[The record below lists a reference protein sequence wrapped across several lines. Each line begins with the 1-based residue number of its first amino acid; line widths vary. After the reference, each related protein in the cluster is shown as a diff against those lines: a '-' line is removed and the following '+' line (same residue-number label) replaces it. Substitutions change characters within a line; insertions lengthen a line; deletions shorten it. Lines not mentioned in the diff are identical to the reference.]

1 MIIQNVRL
9 RNFGNFEDHT
19 VEFSPRTNL
28 FVGAMGSGKSTILN
42 AIKFG
47 LTGDTEGNRE
57 SNVRQKMPE
66 GEQSFVELHLTH
78 AGSSFRIKR
87 SLSSSSASLEIDG
100 EKFGR
105 KKAEINEELW
115 GRLETDKQKISKYIF
130 AAQEDVK
137 GVLDETASN
146 RKKEFASLFGLAAAA
161 HIHSK
166 VQEYLTK
173 VEVPLVNPTEGDD
186 LQKEHTQIVE
196 ELTAAKNT
204 LSVLQET
211 YKHAEHAATAK
222 NLTDVVRALD
232 IRERILPDFNS
243 KKTELETTQKELN
256 AAVTARDEYAKDIDL
271 LRGDLPASRDAVVKW
286 QEYNAHKVI
295 TDSLEADIQK
305 IDEQIANLILPE
317 VTLTEDELL
326 AAKNLATTL
335 SQHQAERASY
345 GEATNN
351 DACPACGISGGDIE
365 ARINTLDSEI
375 EKLAPTVA
383 VNAEVIAALDNYKNN
398 CKTLSENKQRLSTQ
412 LASYA
417 DVTMP
422 TLPEDEAKQ
431 LIEDFALLESAF
443 KDKVSDIKNYEVKI
457 VSLQERITQLEVDV
471 SFADKVFSNNAEHAN
486 LNKFAVQ
493 ALQKEL
499 DNNFRKHTDLLIE
512 IGKLNGRFVANENSL
527 KRYAS
532 RAAQAAH
539 VVSAKDCLQRVR
551 EILSSDEAPRMVS
564 CTYLQEL
571 EEDINAL
578 LAQFSAPFRV
588 RVDVDSLEFIA
599 SFLDNTREHS
609 ASRLSVGQRIMLA
622 ISFRMAVN
630 LKFSSSLGLLVMDEP
645 TTGLDEDA
653 LACLPDI
660 FAWFKNVT
668 AARGLQLVM
677 VTHEPRVEPVF
688 DKVIRVA

>member
-47 LTGDTEGNRE
+47 LTGDTAGNRE
-57 SNVRQKMPE
+57 ANVRQQMPE

-115 GRLETDKQKISKYIF
+115 NRLETDKHKISKYIF

-146 RKKEFASLFGLAAAA
+146 RKKEFASLFGLVDAA

-173 VEVPLVNPTEGDD
+173 SAAPLVNPAEGDD
-186 LQKEHTQIVE
+186 LQKEHAQIVAA
-196 ELTAAKNT
+196 LTEAEAK
-204 LSVLQET
+204 LDVLKEQ
-211 YKHAEHAATAK
+211 YNHSKHAEEAK
-222 NLTDVVRALD
+222 KLEDILRAID
-232 IRERILPDFNS
+232 IRERILPELTR
-243 KKTELETTQKELN
+243 KKGEL
-256 AAVTARDEYAKDIDL
+256 AAVQTALESASKAKDEYANDCDL
-271 LRGDLPASRDAVVKW
+271 LRCDLPTSRDVVVKW
-286 QEYNAHKVI
+286 QEYNAHKII
-295 TDSLEADIQK
+295 TDSLEADIK
-305 IDEQIANLILPE
+305 NIDYQIAVMTVPE
-317 VTLTEDELL
+317 VTLTEYELVEAKEVASTL
-326 AAKNLATTL
+326 A
-335 SQHQAERASY
+335 QYQAERTSY
-345 GEATNN
+345 GDVTNS
-351 DACPACGISGGDIE
+351 DVCPACGLSGGDIE
-365 ARINTLDSEI
+365 ARISVLDAEI
-375 EKLAPTVA
+375 AKLAPVVFANSETIKLLDVYKSGCTTL
-383 VNAEVIAALDNYKNN
+383 AA
-398 CKTLSENKQRLSTQ
+398 NKQNLTSQ
-412 LASYA
+412 LVTYS
-417 DVTMP
+417 DVVIPTMP
-422 TLPEDEAKQ
+422 AADAKQ
-431 LIEDFALLESAF
+431 LIADFDMLEAAF
-443 KDKVSDIKNYEVKI
+443 KDKVNDIKNCEFKSVN
-457 VSLQERITQLEVDV
+457 LQERIDQLGEDAA
-471 SFADKVFSNNAEHAN
+471 FAASVFSDNPGYETSVI
-486 LNKFAVQ
+486 LNVRQ
-493 ALQKEL
+493 LQKAL
-499 DNNFRKHTDLLIE
+499 DVNFRINTDLLIH
-512 IGKLNGRFVANENSL
+512 IGALKGKLSANATSAS
-527 KRYAS
+527 RYAS
-532 RAAQAAH
+532 RAAQASRI
-539 VVSAKDCLQRVR
+539 VSAKECLQRVR
-551 EILSSDEAPRMVS
+551 AILSSDEAPRMVS

-571 EEDINAL
+571 EADINAL
-578 LAQFSAPFRV
+578 LEQFSAPFSV
-588 RVDVDSLEFIA
+588 RVDTDSLEFIA

-668 AARGLQLVM
+668 ASRGLQLVM

>member
-1 MIIQNVRL
+1 
-9 RNFGNFEDHT
+9 
-19 VEFSPRTNL
+19 
-28 FVGAMGSGKSTILN
+28 
-42 AIKFG
+42 
-47 LTGDTEGNRE
+47 
-57 SNVRQKMPE
+57 MPE

-186 LQKEHTQIVE
+186 LQQEQSQIVT
-196 ELTAAKNT
+196 ELTETEEKLAVLKKTYDHYKYSEEAKK
-204 LSVLQET
+204 LSDIL
-211 YKHAEHAATAK
+211 
-222 NLTDVVRALD
+222 RAID
-232 IRERILPDFNS
+232 IRERVLPDLTS
-243 KKTELETTQKELN
+243 KKSTLVAVQ
-256 AAVTARDEYAKDIDL
+256 AALVSANKAKDEYVKDCDL
-271 LRGDLPASRDAVVKW
+271 LRRDLPAARDDVVKW
-286 QEYNAHKVI
+286 QEYNAHKII
-295 TDSLEADIQK
+295 TDSLESDIQK
-305 IDEQIANLILPE
+305 IDAQIAVMVVPE
-317 VTLTEDELL
+317 VTLTADELVAAKEL
-326 AAKNLATTL
+326 AATLARY
-335 SQHQAERASY
+335 QAERISY
-345 GEATNN
+345 GDVTNN
-351 DACPACGISGGDIE
+351 DACPACGLSGGDIE
-365 ARINTLDSEI
+365 TRLSVLDADIAKLSPEVTANLETINTLDDYKSRCATLSDNKQ
-375 EKLAPTVA
+375 KLA
-383 VNAEVIAALDNYKNN
+383 
-398 CKTLSENKQRLSTQ
+398 TQ
-412 LASYA
+412 LESYA
-417 DVTMP
+417 VIIIPTM
-422 TLPEDEAKQ
+422 PEDEAKQ
-431 LIEDFALLESAF
+431 LIADFDMLESAF
-443 KDKVSDIKNYEVKI
+443 KDKVNDIKNCEFKI
-457 VSLQERITQLEVDV
+457 VNLQERVEQLVEDA
-471 SFADKVFSNNAEHAN
+471 SFADKVFSDNPQHAN
-486 LNKFAVQ
+486 ANEFAVQ

-499 DNNFRKHTDLLIE
+499 DANFRVNTDLLIQ
-512 IGKLNGRFVANENSL
+512 IGKLKGKLSANEKSIA
-527 KRYAS
+527 RYAS

-539 VVSAKDCLQRVR
+539 VVSAKNCLQGVR
-551 EILSSDEAPRMVS
+551 SILSSDEAPRMVS

-571 EEDINAL
+571 EADINAL

-588 RVDVDSLEFIA
+588 KVDADSLEFIA

-630 LKFSSSLGLLVMDEP
+630 LKFSGSLGLLVMDEP

-668 AARGLQLVM
+668 ASRGLQLVM